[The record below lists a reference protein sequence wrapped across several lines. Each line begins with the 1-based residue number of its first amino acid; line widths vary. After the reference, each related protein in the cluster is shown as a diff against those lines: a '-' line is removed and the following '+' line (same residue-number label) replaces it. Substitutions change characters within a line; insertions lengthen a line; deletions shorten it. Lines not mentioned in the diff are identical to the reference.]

1 MDVLHGLSMDMP
13 LLLSVIN
20 EHGAVSNGRCEVV
33 SRELSGE
40 PVRFTFRQINARTK
54 QLANAL
60 TKRGLGLGARA
71 TTIAW
76 NTHRHLELFYGLTGI
91 GAAIHTANPRLSNDQ
106 LAFVVNSGKGEILF
120 FDQDILPQVEAI
132 APTLKHIRRFVV
144 LERPENMPASRSLEL
159 ECYEDWL
166 GAESATFDWPEFD
179 ERTAATICFTS
190 GTTGLPKG
198 VVYSHRNAFLQTM
211 TLCSLAWMPVPERNP
226 LVLMPLAPMFHSSAW
241 NIPFGAFYIG
251 RKLVLPGRDLS
262 PKAVQE
268 LISQERVTNLA
279 LVPSILANLIEYSEQ
294 TGKSLEPLEAL
305 ISAGGGLSPALI
317 SKLQDQYNMK
327 TGHNWGMTECMFG
340 TSGILSAPQ
349 LALPKEERVI
359 YQCTDGRQ
367 TPGFVAR
374 LVDDDGNPVA
384 HDGKTRGHLRFRG
397 LWATKSYLD
406 MEEGS
411 ATDKDGWLITG
422 DIATIDPD
430 GYMRLVDRS
439 KDLIKSGGEWISS
452 IDLEKIAASHPE
464 VSLAAAISVPHP
476 KWQERPVMVVVRRPG
491 STLSEEGLLDFMRPK
506 MAKWWVPDGVIF
518 VDSMP
523 LTGSNKVRKNE
534 LREEYRDYL
543 TGKGA

>member
-198 VVYSHRNAFLQTM
+198 VVYS
-211 TLCSLAWMPVPERNP
+211 
-226 LVLMPLAPMFHSSAW
+226 
-241 NIPFGAFYIG
+241 
-251 RKLVLPGRDLS
+251 
-262 PKAVQE
+262 
-268 LISQERVTNLA
+268 
-279 LVPSILANLIEYSEQ
+279 
-294 TGKSLEPLEAL
+294 
-305 ISAGGGLSPALI
+305 
-317 SKLQDQYNMK
+317 
-327 TGHNWGMTECMFG
+327 
-340 TSGILSAPQ
+340 
-349 LALPKEERVI
+349 
-359 YQCTDGRQ
+359 
-367 TPGFVAR
+367 
-374 LVDDDGNPVA
+374 
-384 HDGKTRGHLRFRG
+384 
-397 LWATKSYLD
+397 
-406 MEEGS
+406 
-411 ATDKDGWLITG
+411 
-422 DIATIDPD
+422 
-430 GYMRLVDRS
+430 
-439 KDLIKSGGEWISS
+439 
-452 IDLEKIAASHPE
+452 
-464 VSLAAAISVPHP
+464 
-476 KWQERPVMVVVRRPG
+476 
-491 STLSEEGLLDFMRPK
+491 
-506 MAKWWVPDGVIF
+506 
-518 VDSMP
+518 
-523 LTGSNKVRKNE
+523 
-534 LREEYRDYL
+534 
-543 TGKGA
+543 

>member
-1 MDVLHGLSMDMP
+1 
-13 LLLSVIN
+13 
-20 EHGAVSNGRCEVV
+20 
-33 SRELSGE
+33 
-40 PVRFTFRQINARTK
+40 
-54 QLANAL
+54 
-60 TKRGLGLGARA
+60 
-71 TTIAW
+71 
-76 NTHRHLELFYGLTGI
+76 
-91 GAAIHTANPRLSNDQ
+91 
-106 LAFVVNSGKGEILF
+106 
-120 FDQDILPQVEAI
+120 
-132 APTLKHIRRFVV
+132 
-144 LERPENMPASRSLEL
+144 
-159 ECYEDWL
+159 
-166 GAESATFDWPEFD
+166 
-179 ERTAATICFTS
+179 
-190 GTTGLPKG
+190 
-198 VVYSHRNAFLQTM
+198 
-211 TLCSLAWMPVPERNP
+211 
-226 LVLMPLAPMFHSSAW
+226 
-241 NIPFGAFYIG
+241 
-251 RKLVLPGRDLS
+251 
-262 PKAVQE
+262 E

-452 IDLEKIAASHPE
+452 LDLEKIAASHPE